1 MASVI
6 YNTFKQRL
14 MDGEIDFDNDQF
26 YVCLLSNAYTANIDT
41 QNVYSDIS
49 ANEISGPGYVA
60 GGTLLTGVTV
70 TINLV
75 SDKAILDANDVTWAT
90 STITAR
96 YCNIYKHSGTSSTSW
111 LVATFDFGSDK
122 SSSSGD
128 FTVQWNASGIIDL
141 T

>member
-14 MDGEIDFDNDQF
+14 MDGEVDFDTDQF
-26 YVCLLSNAYTANIDT
+26 YVFLSSNAFTPNADT
-41 QNVYSDIS
+41 QNVYTDVS
-49 ANEISGPGYVA
+49 ASEITGVNYVA

-70 TINLV
+70 TLNL
-75 SDKAILDANDVTWAT
+75 STDKAILTANNVTWAS

-96 YCNIYKHSGTSSTSW
+96 YCTIYKKAGSSPVSW
-111 LVATFDFGSDK
+111 LVASFDFGSDK
-122 SSSSGD
+122 SSSAGD